1 MGLTD
6 FERYSVTREIFR
18 EEKTYGDGKKLI
30 NFPLT
35 LENGTI
41 MMTEHVLTKKN
52 VLQCLCGGI
61 YLLSKKKKTCSHER
75 NNYIKYVGIG
85 LPAN

>member
-41 MMTEHVLTKKN
+41 MMTEHVLTKKKCAT
-52 VLQCLCGGI
+52 VPLRWDISTIQ
-61 YLLSKKKKTCSHER
+61 KKKHVLTRE
-75 NNYIKYVGIG
+75 ITT
-85 LPAN
+85 

>member
-61 YLLSKKKKTCSHER
+61 YLLSKKKKHVLTRE
-75 NNYIKYVGIG
+75 ITT
-85 LPAN
+85 